1 MKKKKKNN
9 LASFN
14 KWLLFLFVLLLPT
27 QLGKHFFFDFSYIS
41 GVRVDYLAP
50 TIYLTDIIAC
60 AIAIINIKHIYNFF
74 KSKKILILI
83 FLLLINI
90 LTSLSRPIA
99 IYSFIKIIEFLIIF
113 IVFKKIKISAKS
125 ILYAFFIGALTTL
138 FLSILQFVNKHSI
151 QSIFY
156 FLGERYFTFSTPGI
170 AKATINSIAFLRP
183 YASFSHPNSLSGF
196 YLLIYT
202 LILTHPM
209 FKKSSLI
216 KTLLLFV
223 STILVFL
230 SFSKIAI
237 FTFLIINLIYI
248 LKTNKENFCKL
259 CKYSKIIIFLVLSMV
274 FVRAKTDPLTIQKRL
289 ELISNSWNIIR
300 ENIVFG
306 TGIGNYI
313 IAQKGFFSKYY
324 VFFNQPVHNIFLLFF
339 AEVGVVFGLFIIL
352 LFFKILKKLVFK
364 YPFIISCI
372 ALTGF
377 FDHYWF
383 TLQQNIL
390 LFAVVLGL
398 LKIKDS
404 ADSYIF

>member
-9 LASFN
+9 LAYFN

-50 TIYLTDIIAC
+50 TIYLTDILVGI
-60 AIAIINIKHIYNFF
+60 IAIINIKHIYNFF

-90 LTSLSRPIA
+90 LTSLSKPLA

-113 IVFKKIKISAKS
+113 AVFKKVKISAKS
-125 ILYAFFIGALTTL
+125 ILYALFIGALTTL
-138 FLSILQFVNKHSI
+138 FLSILQFVSKHSI
-151 QSIFY
+151 QGIFY
-156 FLGERYFTFSTPGI
+156 FLGERYFTFSTYGI

-209 FKKSSLI
+209 FKKSSLV
-216 KTLLLFV
+216 KTLLLFI

-237 FTFLIINLIYI
+237 FTFLIINFLYI
-248 LKTNKENFCKL
+248 LKTNKNNPCVL
-259 CKYSKIIIFLVLSMV
+259 CKYSKIIIFLILSIV
-274 FVRAKTDPLTIQKRL
+274 FIQAKTDPLTIQKRL
-289 ELISNSWNIIR
+289 ELILNSWNIIK

-306 TGIGNYI
+306 TGIGNYL

-324 VFFNQPVHNIFLLFF
+324 VFFNQPVHNIFLLYF
-339 AEVGVVFGLFIIL
+339 AEIGIIFGLLIIL
-352 LFFKILKKLVFK
+352 LFFKILKKVVLK
-364 YPFIISCI
+364 YPFIISCVVI
-372 ALTGF
+372 TGF

-390 LFAVVLGL
+390 LFAVVFGL
-398 LKIKDS
+398 LKIKNS
-404 ADSYIF
+404 ADS

>member
-1 MKKKKKNN
+1 MEKKKKNN
-9 LASFN
+9 WDSFN

-50 TIYLTDIIAC
+50 TVYLTDIIAC
-60 AIAIINIKHIYNFF
+60 AIAMINVRHIYNFF
-74 KSKKILILI
+74 KNKKILILI
-83 FLLLINI
+83 FLLLINV
-90 LTSLSRPIA
+90 LFSLSKPIA
-99 IYSFIKIIEFLIIF
+99 IYNFIKIIEFLIIF
-113 IVFKKIKISAKS
+113 AVFKKVKISAKS
-125 ILYAFFIGALTTL
+125 ILYAFLIGALTTC
-138 FLSILQFVNKHSI
+138 FLSILQFINKHSI
-151 QSIFY
+151 QGIFY

-170 AKATINSIAFLRP
+170 AKATINNIGFLRP

-216 KTLLLFV
+216 KTVVLFV

-237 FTFLIINLIYI
+237 FTFLIINFLYI
-248 LKTNKENFCKL
+248 LKTDKNNPCVI
-259 CKYSKIIIFLVLSMV
+259 CKYSKIVIFLILSVV
-274 FVRAKTDPLTIQKRL
+274 FVSAITDPLTIQKRL
-289 ELISNSWNIIR
+289 ELIVNSCNIIG

-306 TGIGNYI
+306 TGIGNYL

-339 AEVGVVFGLFIIL
+339 AEVGIIFGLLIIL
-352 LFFKILKKLVFK
+352 LFFKILKKTVLK

-372 ALTGF
+372 AITGF
-377 FDHYWF
+377 FDHYWL
-383 TLQQNIL
+383 TLQQNTL
-390 LFAVVLGL
+390 LFAVVFGL
-398 LKIKDS
+398 LKIKGSVDS
-404 ADSYIF
+404 